1 MKTKEFIKRI
11 NELNYIVLQGTTE
24 TSVFDNLTH
33 NRVAQINEKYHNKV
47 NLEYTPLDI
56 FDIVVS
62 YAKTPVSERRDVI
75 RKQVKVA
82 LTDENGCLHI
92 RFF

>member
-33 NRVAQINEKYHNKV
+33 NRVALISEKYPNKV

-56 FDIVVS
+56 FDTVTS
-62 YAKTPVSERRDVI
+62 YAKTPVSERKDVI
-75 RKQVKVA
+75 RKIVKVA

-92 RFF
+92 KFF

>member
-33 NRVAQINEKYHNKV
+33 NRVALISEKYQNKV
-47 NLEYTPLDI
+47 NLEYTPLNI
-56 FDIVVS
+56 FNTVIS
-62 YAKTPVSERRDVI
+62 YAKTPISERREGI
-75 RKQVKVA
+75 RKQVRVA
-82 LTDENGCLHI
+82 FTDENGCPHI
-92 RFF
+92 KFF